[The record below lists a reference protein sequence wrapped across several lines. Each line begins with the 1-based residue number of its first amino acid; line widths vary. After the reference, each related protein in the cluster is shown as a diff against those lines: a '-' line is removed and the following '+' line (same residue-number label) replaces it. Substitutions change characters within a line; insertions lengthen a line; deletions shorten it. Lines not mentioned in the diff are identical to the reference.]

1 MNATASPAGMRVP
14 PSLARGIG
22 IAVLYMAVFLVAALV
37 SGVDY
42 DALSDSTSNVVGF
55 VIIPVG
61 LATIVTLAVTARW
74 GWWHALFHEDEKLDR
89 PGWRWLVPGF
99 MLATIL
105 VTLIASP
112 WHEFSTGLVL
122 LILVGTMMVGFAE
135 EIIFRGYVLLGAR
148 SRYTEV
154 GAWFCSS
161 AVFGL
166 FHGVNVVFGQAIGTT
181 VQQVVVAFV
190 FGSGLYFIRRMTG
203 LLAVGMVVHGL
214 WDFSTF
220 IGAGR
225 GESTDAISNTV
236 AATPFQFAAIISII
250 ALLIVTF
257 RRRGGSDAPAPAAS

>member
-1 MNATASPAGMRVP
+1 MP
-14 PSLARGIG
+14 PSLARGIA
-22 IAVLYMAVFLVAALV
+22 IAVLYMAVFIVAALV

-74 GWWHALFHEDEKLDR
+74 GWWHALFHDDEKLDR
-89 PGWRWLVPGF
+89 PRWRWLVPGF
-99 MLATIL
+99 MVATIL

-112 WHEFSTGLVL
+112 WHEFSTALVL

-166 FHGVNVVFGQAIGTT
+166 FHGVNVVFGQDIGPT
-181 VQQVVVAFV
+181 VQQVVVAFI
-190 FGSGLYFIRRMTG
+190 FGSGLYLIRRMTG
-203 LLAVGMVVHGL
+203 LLVVGMVIHGF

-225 GESTDAISNTV
+225 GEEVGISNTV
-236 AATPFQFAAIISII
+236 AATPFQFGAIIAII
-250 ALLIVTF
+250 ALLVSVF
-257 RRRGGSDAPAPAAS
+257 RHRRGADAEASATA

>member
-1 MNATASPAGMRVP
+1 MNASVAPAGPRVP

-22 IAVLYMAVFLVAALV
+22 IAVLYMAVFIVAALV

-42 DALSDSTSNVVGF
+42 DELSDSTSNVVGF
-55 VIIPVG
+55 VIVPVG
-61 LATIVTLAVTARW
+61 LATIITLTVTARW
-74 GWWHALFHEDEKLDR
+74 GWWHALFHDDEKLER
-89 PGWRWLVPGF
+89 PRWRWLVPGF
-99 MLATIL
+99 MMATIL
-105 VTLIASP
+105 VTLVASP
-112 WHEFSTGLVL
+112 WHEFSTALVL

-148 SRYTEV
+148 SRYSEV

-181 VQQVVVAFV
+181 IQQVIVAFV
-190 FGSGLYFIRRMTG
+190 FGSGLYLIRRMTG
-203 LLAVGMVVHGL
+203 LLVVGMVVHGL

-225 GESTDAISNTV
+225 GERTDAISNTV
-236 AATPFQFAAIISII
+236 AATPFQFAAIIAIVV
-250 ALLIVTF
+250 LLVVTF
-257 RRRGGSDAPAPAAS
+257 RHRRGADAAAPAAS